1 MRAVVQRVSQ
11 GKVEVNNEVVGKIN
25 KGLLILLGVE
35 RGDTKDDLK
44 YIQDKVCNLRIF
56 EDENE
61 KMNLSFKDIDGELL
75 IVPQFTLHGDA
86 RKGRRPSFINAEDP
100 VKAEEFYEKLI
111 ENCNKTIRNVQSGKF
126 GADMKVS
133 LTNDG
138 PVTILLDSKKIF

>member
-1 MRAVVQRVSQ
+1 
-11 GKVEVNNEVVGKIN
+11 
-25 KGLLILLGVE
+25 LILLGVE

-61 KMNLSFKDIDGELL
+61 KMNLSLKDIDGELL

>member
-61 KMNLSFKDIDGELL
+61 KMNLSLKDIDGELL

-111 ENCNKTIRNVQSGKF
+111 ENCSKTIRNVQSGKF

>member
-1 MRAVVQRVSQ
+1 
-11 GKVEVNNEVVGKIN
+11 
-25 KGLLILLGVE
+25 
-35 RGDTKDDLK
+35 
-44 YIQDKVCNLRIF
+44 
-56 EDENE
+56 
-61 KMNLSFKDIDGELL
+61 MNLSLKDIDGELL

>member
-61 KMNLSFKDIDGELL
+61 KMNLSLKDIDGELL

-100 VKAEEFYEKLI
+100 SKADQFYEKLI
-111 ENCNKTIRNVQSGKF
+111 ENCSKTIRNVQGGKF